1 MDPIFHALFTNLYA
15 RDERWRDEALAFSL
29 LPDLGFLL
37 IELYMFFYITA
48 SVNYTDAMAA
58 IPPVFIAVYR
68 IFHSLLVFGI
78 VAAIVW
84 RLKPRLLPALSAWLL
99 HILVDIPVHEGT
111 FTTRILYPV
120 LPDVQFHGWSWGTP
134 AIVIS
139 AYAILLVLYAFS
151 AWRDRRKHLAAERWR
166 PDIFDR
172 MNARADALL
181 KAKRLPI
188 LHAIRQ
194 NHRKAPGRLPGE
206 DGESPIKN

>member
-37 IELYMFFYITA
+37 IELYLFFFITA
-48 SVNYTDAMAA
+48 RVNYSDAMDAV
-58 IPPVFIAVYR
+58 PPAFIAVYR

-84 RLKPRLLPALSAWLL
+84 RMWPRFLPALSAWLM

-120 LPDVQFHGWSWGTP
+120 LPGVQFHGWSWGMP
-134 AIVIS
+134 VVAVS
-139 AYAILLVLYAFS
+139 AYSFLIALYAYS
-151 AWRDRRKHLAAERWR
+151 AWRDRRKHMAGERWN
-166 PDIFDR
+166 PDVFDKLS
-172 MNARADALL
+172 ARADEII

-188 LHAIRQ
+188 LHALR
-194 NHRKAPGRLPGE
+194 NNNGKSPGRLPGK
-206 DGESPIKN
+206 DGESPLEN